1 MSEVKDKNLGIKA
14 NTPLK
19 SLYLGKIMTSSIAEE
34 EISRTDQTIAA
45 WHLLDTIVGLHS
57 VTIGSDEYLPK
68 MIVDIEVEAEN
79 DVDAMTKLCQSAIEA
94 WKISKKDPSE
104 LMLVAAFLAESN
116 VLDSNRD
123 QYPILEHNYYVKEEL
138 KTGEIDVW
146 DDPVVVQVGEIFYNA
161 RDAVA

>member
-1 MSEVKDKNLGIKA
+1 
-14 NTPLK
+14 
-19 SLYLGKIMTSSIAEE
+19 
-34 EISRTDQTIAA
+34 
-45 WHLLDTIVGLHS
+45 
-57 VTIGSDEYLPK
+57 
-68 MIVDIEVEAEN
+68 
-79 DVDAMTKLCQSAIEA
+79 
-94 WKISKKDPSE
+94 
-104 LMLVAAFLAESN
+104 